1 MIIKI
6 FITHLDQNLMIKMIK
21 IKKNKTNNIDT
32 KPPNVFNYWKNLS
45 QVTKD
50 LMDKIEDADDDI
62 DVYKLV
68 FIGSNEEKFNFNT
81 FNMPLNFLS
90 NIYNGKISLKE
101 AGFKQKDLEKKQKSY
116 KFTIYQKRKK
126 KKKK

>member
-21 IKKNKTNNIDT
+21 IKKTKTNNIDT

-68 FIGSNEEKFNFNT
+68 FI
-81 FNMPLNFLS
+81 
-90 NIYNGKISLKE
+90 
-101 AGFKQKDLEKKQKSY
+101 
-116 KFTIYQKRKK
+116 
-126 KKKK
+126 

>member
-1 MIIKI
+1 
-6 FITHLDQNLMIKMIK
+6 
-21 IKKNKTNNIDT
+21 
-32 KPPNVFNYWKNLS
+32 
-45 QVTKD
+45 
-50 LMDKIEDADDDI
+50 MDKIEDADDDI

-68 FIGSNEEKFNFNT
+68 FIGSNKEKFNFNT

-90 NIYNGKISLKE
+90 YIYNGKISLKE